1 MADLALLFSMLL
13 LFLLGGFVMKRLD
26 RALSDRY
33 WWKPADIRLQ
43 ADEECFA
50 VLPSDITVKELTF
63 KLNSFRNSHTNTK
76 ILLLDADLC
85 CVSDIVLSEQPQ

>member
-1 MADLALLFSMLL
+1 MEDVALLFSMLL
-13 LFLLGGFVMKRLD
+13 MLLLGGFVMKRLD
-26 RALSDRY
+26 RALNDRQ
-33 WWKPADIRLQ
+33 WWQPGNVRSQ